1 MQTVALVV
9 TGLSN
14 GGQTEVGFFYKKIN
28 REELRMRKVAVV
40 WKQPWPI
47 WVGALAFG
55 YVNILMFIFSRAIGV
70 FPQMSMWGAKLY
82 NFVGVEVEAPFIP
95 YPIRPLHLDLHSMIN
110 FGIIL
115 GVLMSAFL
123 AREFKI
129 RSADWRGCLTGFI
142 GGILMGFGTVITPP
156 CNVGGF
162 FSATMALSLSGPL
175 MAIGLLFGAYLGGLY
190 LQSQAKKA
198 SMQVDFVSAPKGT
211 ATIIVKP
218 STQPYLSI
226 VIILMIVIAVSM
238 YVSKGLPKHAGLL
251 VFGAVFGIIVQ
262 RSRLCFAAAF
272 REILLNRNGS
282 MMKAILLS
290 IGLSSLAFTILKFS
304 GYKPEHFVLPAGIH
318 TVIGG
323 FIFGIGMVIA
333 GGCGV
338 GILWRSAEGYIRS
351 WFAVIGGILSA
362 GSWMLIYGKHVGE
375 GWLYGKSVFLPN
387 IFGWIGGLAVVFLF
401 LGAFYLLIVWL
412 EVNRNE

>member
-1 MQTVALVV
+1 MHNIDM
-9 TGLSN
+9 SN
-14 GGQTEVGFFYKKIN
+14 QKKESQSFFDSLKYTF
-28 REELRMRKVAVV
+28 VAVI

-55 YVNILMFIFSRAIGV
+55 FVNILMFIFARSIGV
-70 FPQMSMWGAKLY
+70 FPQMSMWGARLY

-95 YPIRPLHLDLHSMIN
+95 YSLKPLHLDVHSMIN

-115 GVLMSAFL
+115 GVLIAAFL

-129 RSADWRGCLTGFI
+129 RKDDWRGCLTGFI

-175 MAIGLLFGAYLGGLY
+175 MAIGLIFGAYIGGLY
-190 LQSQAKKA
+190 LKSCAKKA
-198 SMQVDFVSAPKGT
+198 SMQLDFASAPKGMA
-211 ATIIVKP
+211 ATVTKP
-218 STQPYLSI
+218 SAQPYLSR
-226 VIILMIVIAVSM
+226 VIILIIVIAVSV
-238 YVSKGLPKHAGLL
+238 YVSKGMSKHAGLL
-251 VFGAVFGIIVQ
+251 VFGTVFGIIVQ

-282 MMKAILLS
+282 IMKAILLS
-290 IGLSSLAFTILKFS
+290 LAFCTVAFTVLKSS

-318 TVIGG
+318 TVVGG

-338 GILWRSAEGYIRS
+338 GILWRSAEGYMRS
-351 WFAVIGGILSA
+351 WFAILGGMLSA

-375 GWLYGKSVFLPN
+375 GWLHGKPVFLPD
-387 IFGWIGGLAVVFLF
+387 IFGWVGGLAAVLLF
-401 LGAFYLLIVWL
+401 IGSFYLLIVKL
-412 EVNRNE
+412 EGCRNE

>member
-1 MQTVALVV
+1 MHNIDMSNQEKESQSFFDLLEYTFVTV
-9 TGLSN
+9 
-14 GGQTEVGFFYKKIN
+14 I
-28 REELRMRKVAVV
+28 
-40 WKQPWPI
+40 WKRPWPV

-55 YVNILMFIFSRAIGV
+55 FVNILMFIYARAIGV
-70 FPQMSMWGAKLY
+70 FPQMSMWGAKFY
-82 NFVGVEVEAPFIP
+82 NFAGVEVEAPFIP
-95 YPIRPLHLDLHSMIN
+95 YPLKPLLLDVHSMIN

-115 GVLMSAFL
+115 GVLIAAFL

-129 RSADWRGCLTGFI
+129 RKDDWRGCLTGFI

-175 MAIGLLFGAYLGGLY
+175 MAIGLIFGAYIGGLY
-190 LQSQAKKA
+190 LKSRAKKA
-198 SMQVDFVSAPKGT
+198 SMQLDFASAPKGVPAAVT
-211 ATIIVKP
+211 KP
-218 STQPYLSI
+218 SAQPYLSG
-226 VIILMIVIAVSM
+226 VILLIIVIAVYV
-238 YVSKGLPKHAGLL
+238 YVSRGMSKHAGLL
-251 VFGAVFGIIVQ
+251 VFGTVFGIIVQ

-282 MMKAILLS
+282 VMKAILLS
-290 IGLSSLAFTILKFS
+290 LAFCTVAFTVLKYS

-318 TVIGG
+318 TVVGG

-338 GILWRSAEGYIRS
+338 GILWRSAEGYMRS
-351 WFAVIGGILSA
+351 WFAILGGMLSA

-375 GWLYGKSVFLPN
+375 GWLYGKSVFLPD
-387 IFGWIGGLAVVFLF
+387 IFGWVGGLAAVLLF
-401 LGAFYLLIVWL
+401 LGLFYLLIVKL
-412 EVNRNE
+412 EECRNG

>member
-1 MQTVALVV
+1 MREVEMENIDMSNQKKGSQIFLDSLKHTFV
-9 TGLSN
+9 T
-14 GGQTEVGFFYKKIN
+14 
-28 REELRMRKVAVV
+28 VV
-40 WKQPWPI
+40 WKRPWPI

-55 YVNILMFIFSRAIGV
+55 FVNILMFIYSRAIGV
-70 FPQMSMWGAKLY
+70 FPQMSMWGAKFY

-95 YPIRPLHLDLHSMIN
+95 YQLGPLHLDLHSMIN

-115 GVLMSAFL
+115 GVLMAAFL

-129 RSADWRGCLTGFI
+129 RTEDWRGCLTGFI
-142 GGILMGFGTVITPP
+142 GGILMGYGTVITPP

-190 LQSQAKKA
+190 LQSHAKKA
-198 SMQVDFVSAPKGT
+198 CMQVDFASAPKGIST
-211 ATIIVKP
+211 NAAKP
-218 STQPYLSI
+218 SKQPYLSV
-226 VIILMIVIAVSM
+226 VIIFMIVIAVSI
-238 YVSKGLPKHAGLL
+238 YVSKGMPKHAVLL

-272 REILLNRNGS
+272 REILLTRNGS

-304 GYKPEHFVLPAGIH
+304 GYKPEHFVLPTGIH

-333 GGCGV
+333 GGCGI

-351 WFAVIGGILSA
+351 WFAVIGGMLSA

-375 GWLYGKSVFLPN
+375 GWLYGKPVFLPN

-401 LGAFYLLIVWL
+401 LGAFYLLIVRL
-412 EVNRNE
+412 EVNKNE

>member
-1 MQTVALVV
+1 MSNHKKGSRMFLDSLRHTFV
-9 TGLSN
+9 T
-14 GGQTEVGFFYKKIN
+14 
-28 REELRMRKVAVV
+28 VV
-40 WKQPWPI
+40 WKRPWPI

-55 YVNILMFIFSRAIGV
+55 FVNILMFIYSRALGV
-70 FPQMSMWGAKLY
+70 FPQMSMWGAKFY

-95 YPIRPLHLDLHSMIN
+95 YPLGPLHLDLHSMIN

-115 GVLMSAFL
+115 GVLMAAFL

-129 RSADWRGCLTGFI
+129 RTEDWRGCLTGFI
-142 GGILMGFGTVITPP
+142 GGILMGYGTVITPP

-175 MAIGLLFGAYLGGLY
+175 MAIGLLLGAYLGGLY

-198 SMQVDFVSAPKGT
+198 SMQVDFASAPKGVS
-211 ATIIVKP
+211 TIVNKP
-218 STQPYLSI
+218 TRKPYFSV
-226 VIILMIVIAVSM
+226 VIIFMIVIAVSI
-238 YVSKGLPKHAGLL
+238 YGSKGMPKHAGLL
-251 VFGAVFGIIVQ
+251 VFGFVFGIIVQ
-262 RSRLCFAAAF
+262 RSRLCFAGAF
-272 REILLNRNGS
+272 REILLTRNGS

-290 IGLSSLAFTILKFS
+290 IGLSSLAFAMLKFS
-304 GYKPEHFVLPAGIH
+304 GYKPEHFVLPSGIH

-338 GILWRSAEGYIRS
+338 GILWRSAEGYMRS

-375 GWLYGKSVFLPN
+375 GWLYGKPVFLPN
-387 IFGWIGGLAVVFLF
+387 IFGWTGGLAVVFLF
-401 LGAFYLLIVWL
+401 LGAFYLLIVRL
-412 EVNRNE
+412 EVNKDE

>member
-1 MQTVALVV
+1 
-9 TGLSN
+9 
-14 GGQTEVGFFYKKIN
+14 
-28 REELRMRKVAVV
+28 
-40 WKQPWPI
+40 
-47 WVGALAFG
+47 
-55 YVNILMFIFSRAIGV
+55 MFIFARSIGV
-70 FPQMSMWGAKLY
+70 FPQMSMWGARLY

-95 YPIRPLHLDLHSMIN
+95 YSLKPLHLDVHSMIN

-115 GVLMSAFL
+115 GVLIAAFL

-129 RSADWRGCLTGFI
+129 RKDDWRGCLTGFI

-175 MAIGLLFGAYLGGLY
+175 MAIGLIFGAYIGGLY
-190 LQSQAKKA
+190 LKSCAKKA
-198 SMQVDFVSAPKGT
+198 SMQLDFASAPKGMA
-211 ATIIVKP
+211 ATVTKP
-218 STQPYLSI
+218 SAQPYLSG
-226 VIILMIVIAVSM
+226 VIILIIVIAVSV
-238 YVSKGLPKHAGLL
+238 YVSKGMSKHAGLL
-251 VFGAVFGIIVQ
+251 VFGTVFGIIVQ

-282 MMKAILLS
+282 IMKAILLS
-290 IGLSSLAFTILKFS
+290 LAFCTVAFTVLKSS

-318 TVIGG
+318 TVVGG

-338 GILWRSAEGYIRS
+338 GILWRSAEGYMRS
-351 WFAVIGGILSA
+351 WFAILGGMLSA

-375 GWLYGKSVFLPN
+375 GWLYGKPVFLPD
-387 IFGWIGGLAVVFLF
+387 IFGWVGGLAAVLLF
-401 LGAFYLLIVWL
+401 IGSFYLLIVKL
-412 EVNRNE
+412 EGCRNE